1 MQRVFGAVLGFLAV
15 ACVAVTSAW
24 AGEPIVVGLFAPLTG
39 ERAALG
45 IRFTEGV
52 HLYVDALNAA
62 GGIDGRPIELRI
74 DDTRAAPR
82 EAANIAQ
89 RLAGDPKVL
98 ATIGAWSST
107 ESMAAA
113 PILGDAHLV
122 QVAPT
127 ASHPDYTSIS
137 PYQFRITNTQDGI
150 SLIHADMLV
159 KQLHMKRIAM
169 LYFQDDWGNSVDRTT
184 TAAIGALGGA
194 QIVMREAINPETRD
208 FRALLTKLRAVG
220 PDGVFIATPY
230 AESAVF
236 MQQYRQSG
244 LTYPVAATDTL
255 NDPKFVELAG
265 AAADGVVMPTPFDP
279 DSPAAAAFTKAY
291 GERFHKRP
299 DYFSAYSHDAILV
312 IAEAAKSVL
321 DSGKPL
327 TRESLRDAIAAAPA
341 RPGVAGPVKFDAKRN
356 PEMRPTMLITVA
368 GGVYKPYP

>member
-1 MQRVFGAVLGFLAV
+1 
-15 ACVAVTSAW
+15 
-24 AGEPIVVGLFAPLTG
+24 VGLFAPLTG

-52 HLYVDALNAA
+52 HLYVDAINAK
-62 GGIDGRPIELRI
+62 GGIEGHPIELQI

-82 EAANIAQ
+82 ESANIAQ
-89 RLAGDPKVL
+89 RLAGDPKVI

-113 PILGDAHLV
+113 PILGEAHLV

-159 KQLHMKRIAM
+159 TQLHLKRIAL

-184 TAAIGALGGA
+184 TAAVQALGAGQV
-194 QIVMREAINPETRD
+194 QIVMHEAITPETRD
-208 FRALLTKLRAVG
+208 FRALLTKIRSVA

-244 LTYPVAATDTL
+244 MTYPVAATDTL
-255 NDPKFVELAG
+255 NDPKFAELAG
-265 AAADGVVMPTPFDP
+265 PAADGIVMPTPFDP
-279 DSPAAAAFTKAY
+279 DSPAASAFTKAY
-291 GERFHKRP
+291 EERFHKRP
-299 DYFSAYSHDAILV
+299 DYFSAYAHDAILV
-312 IAEAAKSVL
+312 IAEAARDVL
-321 DSGKPL
+321 KSGKPL
-327 TRESLRDAIAAAPA
+327 TRESLRDAIADAPPRA
-341 RPGVAGPVKFDAKRN
+341 GVAGPLKFDSKRN

-368 GGVYKPYP
+368 NGAYKPYP